1 MPVIVRL
8 RPLALGIVVVLVSCL
23 TPGRPAAKPASAWR
37 AEDYASVTTGTFR
50 RDPRFLAGIDFKAID
65 YPLLDAAIFYA
76 TNEIRL
82 SRRLKPLAYAP
93 ALEQSASGHARRMA
107 EKNFF
112 SHTDPYD
119 KKRATPTN
127 RLRLAGVADP
137 HPAENIAQEFG
148 LQYVGGKPAY
158 PRGPGKFSY
167 TPNGPLI
174 RPHTYLSFADAVLK
188 SWMNSSGHRANILSP
203 NGLELG
209 CGTRYYAN
217 GSFNNMPMFMA
228 VQNFQWFEKIRMKG
242 GEK

>member
-1 MPVIVRL
+1 MPYIVRL
-8 RPLALGIVVVLVSCL
+8 RSLTLGIVVVFVSCL
-23 TPGRPAAKPASAWR
+23 TPGRPAAEPAPAWSAD
-37 AEDYASVTTGTFR
+37 DYASVTTTTFR
-50 RDPRFLAGIDFKAID
+50 RDPRFLTAIDFKAID
-65 YPLLDAAIFYA
+65 YPLLDAAVFYA

-82 SRRLKPLAYAP
+82 SRGLKPLAYSA
-93 ALEQSASGHARRMA
+93 ALEEAASGHARRMA

-112 SHTDPYD
+112 SHTDPLD
-119 KKRATPTN
+119 KKRATSTD

-137 HPAENIAQEFG
+137 HPAENIAKEFG
-148 LQYVGGKPAY
+148 LRYVGGKSVY
-158 PRGPGKFSY
+158 KRGPGKFSY
-167 TPNGPLI
+167 SPSGPLI

-209 CGTRYYAN
+209 CGARYYES

-242 GEK
+242 GK